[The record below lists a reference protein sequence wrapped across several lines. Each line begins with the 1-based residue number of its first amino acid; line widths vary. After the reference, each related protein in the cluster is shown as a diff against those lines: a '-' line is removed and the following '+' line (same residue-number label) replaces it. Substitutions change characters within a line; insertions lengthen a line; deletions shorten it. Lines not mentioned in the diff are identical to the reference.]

1 MKKIFMLPIILF
13 VVGLAVYIFFGITD
27 NAWMINLPNIIIF
40 FLIIVLL
47 TWARK
52 KKYDL
57 QQKRNNGEF

>member
-27 NAWMINLPNIIIF
+27 NDWMINLPNIIIF

>member
-13 VVGLAVYIFFGITD
+13 VVGLAVYIFWGITD

>member
-1 MKKIFMLPIILF
+1 MLPIILF